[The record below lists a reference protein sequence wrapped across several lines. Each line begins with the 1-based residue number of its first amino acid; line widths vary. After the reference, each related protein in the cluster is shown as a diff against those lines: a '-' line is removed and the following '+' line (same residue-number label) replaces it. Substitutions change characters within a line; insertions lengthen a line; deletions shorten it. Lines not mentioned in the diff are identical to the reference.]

1 MSRASISRLSG
12 GVSDVP
18 IQTEELVSGTIQSQI
33 VKLPSDVFLW
43 AAMGS
48 IGGSFALQ
56 MMGRKDLSLF
66 VGQWAPTFI
75 ILGVLDKLIRIAGS
89 SREPV

>member
-1 MSRASISRLSG
+1 MSRASISRLTG
-12 GVSDVP
+12 GIRDVP
-18 IQTEELVSGTIQSQI
+18 LQTEELVSGTIQTQI

-43 AAMGS
+43 AALGS
-48 IGGSFALQ
+48 IGGSFVLQ

-66 VGQWAPTFI
+66 VGQWAPTFM